1 MAFKILSSFYIAA
14 IRHLGFLEIQI
25 LTSHTVLRVN
35 MRRHIKFGGDRLN
48 RCWDIAVFSIFQDGG
63 GSPSWIFNVE
73 NFHFRYSLDGQ

>member
-1 MAFKILSSFYIAA
+1 MRHPAKCCCKFSNSLNGYTKMAFKILSSFYIAA

-48 RCWDIAVFSIFQDGG
+48 RC
-63 GSPSWIFNVE
+63 
-73 NFHFRYSLDGQ
+73 